1 MVVATLPHLP
11 RPRWLADRPRVR
23 GFLGQ
28 FALVVAGIVLY
39 FSVRGL
45 TESRADVAVRHADRV
60 WDIEQAL
67 SLSWERSLQAMVLGH
82 GWVVTAAN
90 WVYIWGH
97 WPVIAAVL
105 PWLYLR
111 HPHDYRLLRDSMA
124 LSGAVGLLVFATFPV
139 APPRLGPFGLVDTV
153 TEQSHAYRVL
163 QPPSFVNQ
171 YAAVPSLHVGWDL
184 LVGLF
189 VLRCA
194 THWLLRVAG
203 AVMPVAMTAAVV
215 VTANHYVLDAILG
228 AALSLGALLVVVEV
242 RRARHRREAPA

>member
-1 MVVATLPHLP
+1 MVVAPLPHLP
-11 RPRWLADRPRVR
+11 RPHWAAGHPRLR
-23 GFLGQ
+23 GFLVQ
-28 FALVVAGIVLY
+28 LVLVVAGIVLY

-45 TESRADVAVRHADRV
+45 TESRADVAVRHADWVWRV
-60 WDIEQAL
+60 ERAL
-67 SLSWERSLQAMVLGH
+67 SLCWERSVQAVVLDH

-111 HPHDYRLLRDSMA
+111 HPRDYLLLRDAMA
-124 LSGAVGLLVFATFPV
+124 LSGAVGLLIFATFPV
-139 APPRLGPFGLVDTV
+139 APPRLAPFGLVDTV
-153 TEQSHAYRVL
+153 TQQSHAYRVL
-163 QPPSFVNQ
+163 QPPTFVNQ

-194 THWLLRVAG
+194 AHWLLRVAG
-203 AVMPVAMTAAVV
+203 AVMPLAMTAAVV
-215 VTANHYVLDAILG
+215 ITANHYVLDAILG
-228 AALSLGALLVVVEV
+228 AALSLAALLVVAAV
-242 RRARHRREAPA
+242 RRARPAATA